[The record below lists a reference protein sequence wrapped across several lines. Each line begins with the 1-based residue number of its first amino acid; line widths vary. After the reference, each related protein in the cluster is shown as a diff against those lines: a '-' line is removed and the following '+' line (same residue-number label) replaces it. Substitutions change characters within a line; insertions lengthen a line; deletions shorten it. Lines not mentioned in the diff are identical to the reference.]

1 MKTNGTASDNEWQ
14 RVTTSGTMNDK
25 EWQQVVQQVTA
36 SSTRSG
42 KEWEQVTT
50 YDNDWQRMIKSDK
63 KCQWVRVNED
73 KWWNDWKRM
82 RVSKIE
88 WLYVLKWNKRPI
100 WFMNNLIQFFMEY
113 ITTIRSS
120 RSQVFFEI
128 VILKN
133 FARLTVKR
141 LCWSLEACN
150 FIRKRLQCRC
160 FPVDIAKFLRK
171 V

>member
-50 YDNDWQRMIKSDK
+50 YDNDWQGMIKSDK

-73 KWWNDWKRM
+73 KW
-82 RVSKIE
+82 
-88 WLYVLKWNKRPI
+88 
-100 WFMNNLIQFFMEY
+100 
-113 ITTIRSS
+113 
-120 RSQVFFEI
+120 
-128 VILKN
+128 
-133 FARLTVKR
+133 
-141 LCWSLEACN
+141 
-150 FIRKRLQCRC
+150 
-160 FPVDIAKFLRK
+160 
-171 V
+171 